1 MVEIAA
7 YLFLPLSNLRQKTV
21 RLRDGFCAVINRLRL

>member
-7 YLFLPLSNLRQKTV
+7 YLSLSLSNFRQKTV
-21 RLRDGFCAVINRLRL
+21 RLWDGFCAVINRLRL